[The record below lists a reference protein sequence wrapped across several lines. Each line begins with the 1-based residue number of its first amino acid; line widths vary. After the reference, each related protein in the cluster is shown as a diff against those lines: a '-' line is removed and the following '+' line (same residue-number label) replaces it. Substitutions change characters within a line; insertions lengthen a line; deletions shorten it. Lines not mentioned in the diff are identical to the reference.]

1 MNSFWPCQSTV
12 SMTLYLLSGPLRQ
25 NEMKA
30 GHVARGN
37 MDHAGKEYENCIS
50 KETELV
56 EEVPGDSEISKK
68 PIIFMRGLF

>member
-1 MNSFWPCQSTV
+1 
-12 SMTLYLLSGPLRQ
+12 
-25 NEMKA
+25 MKA

-56 EEVPGDSEISKK
+56 EEVPGDSEISKNQLYLWEVFFNHK
-68 PIIFMRGLF
+68 KCIYTKIEKSNMLF